1 METTHNR
8 ARPTPDAVSNHLTKT
23 PLVLRQAQHE
33 RGHITSVRHSAHPE
47 PVEGRA
53 ECRFDRAA
61 RRGAAAVRRW
71 ATAVGPLAAAMALAL
86 LPSAAMAAEPGA
98 AVTVSDPVK
107 MWGFVAAALS
117 TGITALGAAYAVSH
131 VGAAALGTMGER
143 PEIAGRALI
152 FLGLAEGIAIYGLI
166 IAIMILGRLG

>member
-1 METTHNR
+1 MNR
-8 ARPTPDAVSNHLTKT
+8 IRAFRSPW
-23 PLVLRQAQHE
+23 
-33 RGHITSVRHSAHPE
+33 

-53 ECRFDRAA
+53 EVQVES
-61 RRGAAAVRRW
+61 AAAGWHRGTV
-71 ATAVGPLAAAMALAL
+71 AGPITAAAIVVLLA
-86 LPSAAMAAEPGA
+86 SAAMAGEAGEVA